1 MSAFAPMEPD
11 FEAVTRARLANSVVA
26 RHFGFDVEEVGAGAI
41 VLRLDGR
48 PEYGHRPGYFQGAII
63 AAMAD
68 YAGSFA
74 AYTLTGRDWNLLTLD
89 LALKYLAPAKGEALI
104 GRGRMLSAGK
114 TLSTTQ
120 TDIFVRTQCEEH
132 LCATALVSV
141 RHTPPRAS

>member
-1 MSAFAPMEPD
+1 MSAFTPVESD
-11 FEAVTRARLANSVVA
+11 FDAVIRARLANSVVA
-26 RHFGFDVEEVGAGAI
+26 RHFGFVVEEVGAGSI

-48 PEYGHRPGYFQGAII
+48 AEYGHRPGFFQGAII

-74 AYTLTGRDWNLLTLD
+74 AYTLVGRDWNLLTLD
-89 LALKYLAPAKGEALI
+89 LALKYLAPAEGEALV
-104 GRGRMLSAGK
+104 GRGRTLSAGR

-120 TDIFVRTQCEEH
+120 TDIFARMAGEER

-141 RHTPPRAS
+141 RHTPPRKS